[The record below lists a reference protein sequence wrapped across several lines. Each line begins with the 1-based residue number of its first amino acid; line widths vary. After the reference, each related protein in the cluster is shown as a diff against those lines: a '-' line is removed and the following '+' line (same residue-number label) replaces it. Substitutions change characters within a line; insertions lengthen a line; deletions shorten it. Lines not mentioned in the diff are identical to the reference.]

1 MLPQGTSVPGTFG
14 QSHSGCQNSR
24 TLDLGNH
31 NDRVL
36 PFMLGRRK
44 FRDRDAVK
52 AMVLVPPEE
61 RVPIDL
67 EMRVWGM
74 GADGRAFTQHARAEN
89 ISAAGALL
97 CGIEHDLKI
106 GDIIGVRAGEKKAR
120 CKVVWVTNTRSVQ
133 KIRVGVQLVSTL
145 ECPWAPWLPQQD
157 VPTVAPGRRRWE
169 RHKITILLAL
179 YDERMRA
186 PISITAT
193 DVSGSGC
200 YVETLS
206 PFPIGSG
213 LGAELWI
220 GPEKVTTR
228 AVVRTSDPRLGMG
241 LEFVGLKTE
250 DQQRFQAYLHTKD
263 PFGCS
268 IEHQSKLGKAP
279 D

>member
-1 MLPQGTSVPGTFG
+1 MFG
-14 QSHSGCQNSR
+14 

-31 NDRVL
+31 KDTVL
-36 PFMLGRRK
+36 PFVLGRRK
-44 FRDRDAVK
+44 FRERDAVK
-52 AMVLVPPEE
+52 AMVLLRPEE
-61 RVPIDL
+61 RVPVDL
-67 EMRVWGM
+67 DMRVWGM
-74 GADGRAFTQHARAEN
+74 GADGRAFTQHARAQN

-133 KIRVGVQLVSTL
+133 MIQVGVQLVSTL
-145 ECPWAPWLPQQD
+145 ECPWAPLLPKQD
-157 VPTVAPGRRRWE
+157 VPLVAPGRRRWE

-179 YDERMRA
+179 YDERTRA
-186 PISITAT
+186 PIRITAT

-220 GPEKVTTR
+220 GPEKVMTR
-228 AVVRTSDPRLGMG
+228 ALVRTSNPRVGMG
-241 LEFVGLKTE
+241 IESVGLKTE
-250 DQQRFQAYLHTKD
+250 DQQRFQAYLHAKD

-268 IEHQSKLGKAP
+268 IEHQGKLGRAP